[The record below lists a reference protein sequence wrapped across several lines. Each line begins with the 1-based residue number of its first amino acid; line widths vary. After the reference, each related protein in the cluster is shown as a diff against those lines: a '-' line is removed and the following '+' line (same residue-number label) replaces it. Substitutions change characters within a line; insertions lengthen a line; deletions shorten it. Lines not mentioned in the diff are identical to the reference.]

1 MVKEVRLPEVSENV
15 ESGVVTE
22 VLVSKGDTVE
32 VDQPIIELET
42 DKAVLE
48 VPSSEAGTVTEV
60 LVKPDQ
66 EIKIG
71 DVIIKVDTG
80 GAEKKTEK
88 KEEKKPSEET
98 PSGKE
103 AEAGEK
109 EPESREKPGKE
120 KAEREEEAGEE
131 TAEEKEKE
139 KKAEPEEP
147 RRPKYEPPKISEPV
161 PASPSVRRL
170 AREIG
175 VDIQQVA
182 GTGPGGRIS
191 EDDVKAHAKQIVT
204 RGGAAVPQRKLPDF
218 SKWGEIERESFST
231 IRRITAENVAYSWS
245 TIPHVT
251 QFDEADITE
260 VEEFRKQY
268 GSKVEEAGG
277 KLTVTAILL
286 KVLAAGLKAF
296 PRFNSSLDMNAQEI
310 IYKKYY
316 HIAVAVDTNHGLIM
330 PVIRDVDKKNL
341 IDLSLELGDIAM
353 RARKKKITPDELEG
367 GTFTISNQGAIGG
380 TNFTPIIFPPQVA
393 ILGVSRAAVRQV
405 RTDDGFKA
413 RLILPL
419 SLSYDHRAN
428 DGADAARFLGWI
440 VKALEE
446 PLLIT
451 LEG

>member
-71 DVIIKVDTG
+71 EVIIKVDTEG
-80 GAEKKTEK
+80 TQKKTEK
-88 KEEKKPSEET
+88 KEEKKPAEET

-103 AEAGEK
+103 TEPEEK
-109 EPESREKPGKE
+109 EPEPTKKREK
-120 KAEREEEAGEE
+120 EE
-131 TAEEKEKE
+131 
-139 KKAEPEEP
+139 AEPEEEP
-147 RRPKYEPPKISEPV
+147 EGEEEETEAAAKSEEPARPKYEPPKISEPV

-175 VDIQQVA
+175 VDIQQVT

-218 SKWGEIERESFST
+218 SKWGEVEREPFST

-330 PVIRDVDKKNL
+330 PVIRDIDKKNL

-380 TNFTPIIFPPQVA
+380 TNFTPIIFPPQV
-393 ILGVSRAAVRQV
+393 GVSRAAMRQV
-405 RTDDGFKA
+405 RTDEGFKP